1 LRLNPLERIVY
12 LVIIA
17 VLVAIILIQ
26 WWTKLPYAVMVR
38 GDIVGWVGSKG
49 AFKYAMK
56 LAMKEAEEIHKGA
69 PVCFLEAETGD
80 VFCER
85 HIPRGKVQ
93 TLTPKELSTILL
105 KHLRI
110 GYKAT
115 AIVVNEKP
123 IVALSDEEKAKNVLK
138 RVQLHFAQFAS
149 YAGELIKE
157 ASFKEKVEIRKMH
170 IPTAIYARDEEEAVK
185 RILEGGEKAVYHKV
199 KKGEVAIAI
208 GRKYG
213 VSLAELQKLNSGR
226 DLNKLRIGDVLLIKP
241 GKPLL
246 TVITYHQRKVKEK
259 IPFKEERK
267 LVPHLPGG
275 EIIIQRRGK
284 EGVKEVTYEVV
295 CENGI
300 EVSKKVLSERVLSEP
315 VNQVILVGGGM
326 RGAQ

>member
-1 LRLNPLERIVY
+1 MRLNPLERVVY

-17 VLVAIILIQ
+17 VLVVVIIVQ
-26 WWTKLPYAVMVR
+26 WWTRLPYAVMVK
-38 GDIVGWVGSKG
+38 GDVVGWVGSKR

-56 LAMKEAEEIHKGA
+56 LALEEAERIHKGA

-85 HIPRGKVQ
+85 HITRGKVQ
-93 TLTPKELSTILL
+93 TLTPKELSAILL
-105 KHLRI
+105 KRLTI
-110 GYKAT
+110 GYKAV
-115 AIVVNEKP
+115 AIVANGKP

-138 RVQLHFAQFAS
+138 RIQLHYAQFAS

-157 ASFKEKVEIRKMH
+157 ASFKEEVEIKRMH
-170 IPTAIYARDEEEAVK
+170 IPIAIYAHDEEEAVR

-199 KKGEVAIAI
+199 KKGEVAIVI

-226 DLNKLRIGDVLLIKP
+226 DLNKLKIGDVLLIKP

-246 TVITYHQRKVKEK
+246 TVITYHQRRVKEK

-267 LVPHLPGG
+267 FAPHLPGG
-275 EIIIQRRGK
+275 EIIVQRRGK
-284 EGVKEVTYEVV
+284 EGVKEVTYEVM
-295 CENGI
+295 CENGV

-315 VNQVILVGGGM
+315 VNQVILVGGGI
-326 RGAQ
+326 RDAQ